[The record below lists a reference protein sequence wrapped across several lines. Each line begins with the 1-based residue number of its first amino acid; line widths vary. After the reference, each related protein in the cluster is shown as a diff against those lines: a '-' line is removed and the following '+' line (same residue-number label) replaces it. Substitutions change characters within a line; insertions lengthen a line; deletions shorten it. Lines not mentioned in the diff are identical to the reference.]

1 MQSEMISKPC
11 QRFSSVCASIDTEV
25 DRMIACCMTK
35 AMTHFVRVEAVMFI

>member
-25 DRMIACCMTK
+25 DRMIACCGATSLMHIYRR
-35 AMTHFVRVEAVMFI
+35 ASCGH